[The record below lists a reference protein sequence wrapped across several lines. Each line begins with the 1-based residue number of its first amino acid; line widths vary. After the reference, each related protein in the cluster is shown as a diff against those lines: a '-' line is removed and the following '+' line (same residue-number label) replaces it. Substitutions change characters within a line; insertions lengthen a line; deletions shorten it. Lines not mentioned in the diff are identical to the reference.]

1 MKDKTEYKVR
11 VAGTMMDSHKTE
23 DAAIEDAK
31 SYLAEHNAE
40 DVSVVYCSQSG
51 TEHSTMQVWPTAG
64 QMYSEH
70 R

>member
-1 MKDKTEYKVR
+1 METTEYKVR
-11 VAGTMMDSHKTE
+11 VAGTMVDSHKTE

-31 SYLAEHNAE
+31 SYLDQYNAE
-40 DVSVVYCSQSG
+40 DVSVVYCSVSG
-51 TEHSTMQVWPTAG
+51 TERSTMQVWPTSG